1 MVNTITMSN
10 GKKSNASAS
19 TSTTQAAAPATPAPA
34 KASKKTEKKE
44 TSVEK
49 NTKKEVK
56 AEEKPVEQVAAT
68 GATEETQKKQRRK
81 ASKQSVV
88 DDFTA
93 ILKSIQDEIARRAPK
108 TESEDE
114 KAAAAPAQAG
124 KKAKKAKNSSLVPL
138 KFLRTINKRLT
149 VLQSDTSRVLK
160 LKKQSNRDNSKSGLM
175 KPVGISAGLF
185 EFLKKANFPVE
196 KNGQYPRTEITKH
209 IHTYVKSN
217 NLRNEKDKRIILPDD
232 KLSKLLNYPANS
244 AVPMTYF
251 RLPQYLKEH
260 FIKTN

>member
-1 MVNTITMSN
+1 MSN
-10 GKKSNASAS
+10 GKKSNASAT
-19 TSTTQAAAPATPAPA
+19 TSTTQAAAPAPA
-34 KASKKTEKKE
+34 KGSKKTEKKE
-44 TSVEK
+44 TAPAVEK
-49 NTKKEVK
+49 STKKEVK
-56 AEEKPVEQVAAT
+56 AVEKPVEQVEAS

-88 DDFTA
+88 DDLTS

-108 TESEDE
+108 PETEEA
-114 KAAAAPAQAG
+114 KAESG
-124 KKAKKAKNSSLVPL
+124 KKSSKAKTSSLVPL

-185 EFLKKANFPVE
+185 TFLKNANFPVE
-196 KNGQYPRTEITKH
+196 KTGKYPRTEITKH
-209 IHTYVKSN
+209 IHTYVKSH

-244 AVPMTYF
+244 EVPMTYF

-260 FIKTN
+260 FIKAE